1 VLGYL
6 KLLLLISMDA
16 FISSLLITVHN
27 RKSTSGHPPF
37 ALTRFLTTPIVT
49 KLLVLP
55 KLDSTRSLV
64 NNQLDHRLTGVPETT
79 TTLWDIVIVAFE
91 RIIFIVFLATTV
103 TILLSIKFSI
113 TALFWSSLT
122 VFIDYNSDMNTEI
135 TSLLCSHNSSVLMI
149 FSREKRSVMYE
160 N

>member
-1 VLGYL
+1 
-6 KLLLLISMDA
+6 MDA

-64 NNQLDHRLTGVPETT
+64 NNQLDHCRLTGVPETT

-103 TILLSIKFSI
+103 IILLSIKFSI
-113 TALFWSSLT
+113 TALF
-122 VFIDYNSDMNTEI
+122 
-135 TSLLCSHNSSVLMI
+135 
-149 FSREKRSVMYE
+149 
-160 N
+160 